1 MDPMRE
7 FLENF
12 DKWLKITCYLG
23 FAWVFVDLLPYLP
36 VYIVDRIID
45 GLLSKVGL

>member
-7 FLENF
+7 FFENF

-36 VYIVDRIID
+36 VFIVDRIVD
-45 GLLSKVGL
+45 ALLSKVGL

>member
-7 FLENF
+7 FLDNL